1 MMMMMEW
8 LWCACQ
14 LGAQCC
20 FISGCIENVLEDYLG
35 AADEDDNNVFLQDE
49 DEDLEN
55 YEY

>member
-1 MMMMMEW
+1 MMMMEW